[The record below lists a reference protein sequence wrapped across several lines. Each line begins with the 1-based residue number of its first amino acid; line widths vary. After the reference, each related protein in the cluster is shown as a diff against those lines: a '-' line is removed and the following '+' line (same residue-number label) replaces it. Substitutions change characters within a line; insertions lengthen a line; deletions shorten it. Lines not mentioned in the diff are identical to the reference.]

1 MAGKGEASFAK
12 LPGFG
17 AWLYERLM
25 SRPQIDI
32 QHREIAEDWV
42 SRIISGRILD
52 VGTGPGK
59 LLLEIHKLN
68 PGLELFGLD
77 ISASMVHLARRILAG
92 TGANLRQGNIRGTNY
107 REDFFDL
114 ITCTGSFYL
123 WENPDEGLK
132 EMHRILRPGS
142 SAFLYE
148 TYRDID
154 QAAYR
159 RALESKLRSERPWVR
174 RILAGFLQKQ
184 IRMTY
189 RTEEIEEIL
198 RQSVFSKGFS
208 FKRVDL
214 AGLPIWLRIQ
224 LIKHPS

>member
-1 MAGKGEASFAK
+1 MTGRGEASFAK

-25 SRPQIDI
+25 SRPQIEV
-32 QHREIAEDWV
+32 QHREIAEDLV
-42 SRIISGRILD
+42 SRITSGRILD

-68 PGLELFGLD
+68 PRLELFGLD
-77 ISASMVHLARRILAG
+77 LSASMVRRARRNLAG
-92 TGANLRQGNIRGTNY
+92 TGADLRQGNIQATNY
-107 REDFFDL
+107 PQDFFDL

-123 WENPDEGLK
+123 WDNPAKGLK
-132 EMHRILRPGS
+132 EMHRILRAGN

-159 RALESKLRSERPWVR
+159 RALDGKLRSEKPWLR
-174 RILAGFLQKQ
+174 RVLAAFLQKQ
-184 IRMTY
+184 IGMTY

-214 AGLPIWLRIQ
+214 AGLPIWLRIW